1 VRQIEVVAE
10 AGLEERATTRRRRGA
25 GRGGG
30 LDEEEQEEQPG
41 DRGLVTLS
49 DESIDDSSMRTGWD
63 RGARAWRL
71 VRREA
76 ARGNHRLE
84 SHRRQRSTN
93 MRAESS

>member
-1 VRQIEVVAE
+1 MEMRLLEVVVE

-49 DESIDDSSMRTGWD
+49 DESIDDS
-63 RGARAWRL
+63 
-71 VRREA
+71 
-76 ARGNHRLE
+76 
-84 SHRRQRSTN
+84 
-93 MRAESS
+93 